1 MIVGQSYRRLLPVF
15 VSRMQYRKTMSR
27 TDRLFQL
34 MQALRDLPPPATA
47 QALAQETGVSERT
60 IYRDIDTLRGLG
72 AVIDGEAGFGFTLVE
87 DATLPPLGFVP
98 EEIEALVVGL
108 KEVMEVA
115 DPSLAHAAQS
125 ALTKLKSRLPEA
137 QAHRLKHA
145 VLTAKRFHKPPEIS
159 IDAGVLR
166 QAAWEERTVAFDYGD
181 AKGQR
186 TTREVD
192 PLAIVFMQSAHCL
205 MAYCHLRKDFRAFRL
220 DRVIN
225 LDVTNGSFRPRRI
238 PMLREYKARLEAE
251 EKQSANPRAF
261 D

>member
-1 MIVGQSYRRLLPVF
+1 
-15 VSRMQYRKTMSR
+15 MSR

-60 IYRDIDTLRGLG
+60 IYRDIDSLRSLG
-72 AVIDGEAGFGFTLVE
+72 AVIDGEAGFGFTLIE

-115 DPSLAHAAQS
+115 DPSLANAAKT

-145 VLTAKRFHKPPEIS
+145 VLTAKRFHKPPEIT
-159 IDAGVLR
+159 IDAGTLR

-181 AKGQR
+181 AEGRR

-192 PLAIVFMQSAHCL
+192 PLSIVFMQNVHCL
-205 MAYCHLRKDFRAFRL
+205 LAYCHLRTDYRAFRL
-220 DRVIN
+220 DRMDN
-225 LDVTNGSFRPRRI
+225 LKLSDRSFRPRRI
-238 PMLREYKARLEAE
+238 PMLREFKARLQAEANP
-251 EKQSANPRAF
+251 SANPRDSA
-261 D
+261 

>member
-1 MIVGQSYRRLLPVF
+1 
-15 VSRMQYRKTMSR
+15 MSR
-27 TDRLFQL
+27 TDGLFQL

-60 IYRDIDTLRGLG
+60 IYRDIDSLRSLG
-72 AVIDGEAGFGFTLVE
+72 AVIDGEAGFGFTLIE

-115 DPSLAHAAQS
+115 DPSLANAAKT

-145 VLTAKRFHKPPEIS
+145 VLTAKRFHKPPEIT
-159 IDAGVLR
+159 IDAGTLR
-166 QAAWEERTVAFDYGD
+166 QAAWEERAVAFDYGD
-181 AKGQR
+181 AEGRR

-192 PLAIVFMQSAHCL
+192 PLSIVFMQNVHCL
-205 MAYCHLRKDFRAFRL
+205 LAYCHLRTDYRAFRL
-220 DRVIN
+220 DRMDN
-225 LDVTNGSFRPRRI
+225 LKLSDRSFRPRRI
-238 PMLREYKARLEAE
+238 PMLREFKARLQAEANP
-251 EKQSANPRAF
+251 SANPRDSA
-261 D
+261 

>member
-1 MIVGQSYRRLLPVF
+1 
-15 VSRMQYRKTMSR
+15 MSR

-34 MQALRDLPPPATA
+34 MQALRDLSPPATA

-60 IYRDIDTLRGLG
+60 IYRDIDSLRSLG
-72 AVIDGEAGFGFTLVE
+72 AVIDGEAGFGFTLIE

-108 KEVMEVA
+108 KEVVEVA
-115 DPSLAHAAQS
+115 DPSLARAAKT

-145 VLTAKRFHKPPEIS
+145 VLTAKRFQKPPDIT
-159 IDAGVLR
+159 IDAGALR

-181 AKGQR
+181 AEGRR

-192 PLAIVFMQSAHCL
+192 PLSIVFMQSAHCL
-205 MAYCHLRKDFRAFRL
+205 MAYCHLRRDFRAFRL
-220 DRVIN
+220 DRMSN
-225 LDVTNGSFRPRRI
+225 LDITDRYFRPRRI
-238 PMLREYKARLEAE
+238 PMLRQFKARLEAE
-251 EKQSANPRAF
+251 QAQSAIPRAS